1 MFQLPDKALYLA
13 VRLSQTGPGTPGG
26 GTGPGTPGGTGTTP
40 GTGTIQVPE
49 GLPEGGVL
57 DIIQNVI
64 NFGLAVAGGVAMLL
78 LVVGGFLYVT
88 AAGDESRI
96 EKAKKTIKGAI
107 IGIIFILLSGII
119 VNTVTQ
125 ALFFAGNN

>member
-13 VRLSQTGPGTPGG
+13 VRLSQTGPSTPGG
-26 GTGPGTPGGTGTTP
+26 GTGPGTPGGTGTNP